1 MSSKLHRLV
10 ANLAGVALAVQAVP
24 VVAQGVTGGNSGPGI
39 GSGAGAAGSRDLTSA
54 GGPTFAD
61 IADLSESAGLVVKAQ
76 IRKMVRVEDE
86 RAPGLAQGMA
96 RFYMTAQTQA
106 LIAGKAPIGESFVY
120 LVDLPLDAKGKVPK
134 LKKQDV
140 LLFARA
146 VPGRPGELQ
155 LVTPTAQQLWSEQAE
170 ARVRGI
176 LQSLLSGNAPV
187 KITGVRELMYVPGN
201 LAGQGETQI
210 FLNTKDGSA
219 ASITVHHEP
228 GAAPAWGVS
237 FSELVAD
244 IGNPPRP
251 ETVEWYRLAC
261 FLPNNPPQGT
271 NVAEGI
277 EERRQAAADYRMVL
291 GELGEC
297 RRTLGQGARTQG

>member
-1 MSSKLHRLV
+1 MSSNLHRV
-10 ANLAGVALAVQAVP
+10 MANLVGVALAVQAVP
-24 VVAQGVTGGNSGPGI
+24 VLAQGVTGGIAQDEASG
-39 GSGAGAAGSRDLTSA
+39 DLTRA

-61 IADLSESAGLVVKAQ
+61 IADLSESAGLVVKAR

-86 RAPGLAQGMA
+86 RAPGLAPGMG
-96 RFYMTAQTQA
+96 RFYMTGQTQA

-120 LVDLPLDAKGKVPK
+120 LVDLPLDARGKAPK

-170 ARVRGI
+170 SRVRGI

-228 GAAPAWGVS
+228 GAPPAWGVS

-244 IGNPPRP
+244 VGNPPRP

-261 FLPNNPPQGT
+261 FLPSAPPPGT

-277 EERRQAAADYRMVL
+277 EERRQAAADYQTVL
-291 GELGEC
+291 ADLGAC
-297 RRTLGQGARTQG
+297 RRALGQGAKAAG

>member
-10 ANLAGVALAVQAVP
+10 ANLGLVAKLAGVALAVQAVP
-24 VVAQGVTGGNSGPGI
+24 VLAQGSAGGVTGGNV
-39 GSGAGAAGSRDLTSA
+39 AGRED
-54 GGPTFAD
+54 GPTFAD

-76 IRKMVRVEDE
+76 IKKMARVEDE
-86 RAPGLAQGMA
+86 RAPGLAPGMA
-96 RFYMTAQTQA
+96 RFYVNAQTLA
-106 LIAGKAPIGESFVY
+106 LIAGKAPIGESFAY
-120 LVDLPLDAKGKVPK
+120 LVDLPLDAKGKAPK

-176 LQSLLSGNAPV
+176 LKTLLSGDAPV

-228 GAAPAWGVS
+228 GSPAAWGVS

-261 FLPNNPPQGT
+261 FLPNNPPPGT
-271 NVAEGI
+271 NVAEGV
-277 EERRQAAADYRMVL
+277 EQRRQAASDYRMVI

-297 RRTLGQGARTQG
+297 RRTLNQGAKTAG

>member
-10 ANLAGVALAVQAVP
+10 ANLGGVALAVQAVP
-24 VVAQGVTGGNSGPGI
+24 ALAQ
-39 GSGAGAAGSRDLTSA
+39 LTASA
-54 GGPTFAD
+54 PAMDASGPTFAD

-76 IRKMVRVEDE
+76 VRKMVRVEDE
-86 RAPGLAQGMA
+86 RAPGRAPGMG
-96 RFYMTAQTQA
+96 RFYVTAQTRA

-120 LVDLPLDAKGKVPK
+120 LVDLPLDSRGKAPN

-155 LVTPTAQQLWSEQAE
+155 LVTPTAQQVWTDQAE

-176 LQSLLSGNAPV
+176 LKTLLSPDAPV
-187 KITGVRELMYVPGN
+187 HITGVRELLYVPGN

-210 FLNTKDGSA
+210 FLNTREGAA

-228 GAAPAWGVS
+228 GSPPAWGVS

-244 IGNPPRP
+244 IGNPPQP
-251 ETVEWYRLAC
+251 ETIEWYRLAC
-261 FLPNNPPQGT
+261 FLPNNPPPRA
-271 NVAEGI
+271 NVSEGI
-277 EERRQAAADYRMVL
+277 EERRQADADYRTVL
-291 GELGEC
+291 GELGPC
-297 RRTLGQGARTQG
+297 RRTLGQG

>member
-1 MSSKLHRLV
+1 MSSHLHRLV

-24 VVAQGVTGGNSGPGI
+24 VLAQGVTGGNSNE
-39 GSGAGAAGSRDLTSA
+39 AGARDLTSA

-76 IRKMVRVEDE
+76 IRKMVRVEDA

-120 LVDLPLDAKGKVPK
+120 LVDLPLDGKGKAPK

-155 LVTPTAQQLWSEQAE
+155 LVTPTAQQIWSEQAE

-176 LQSLLSGNAPV
+176 LRSLLSGNAPV
-187 KITGVRELMYVPGN
+187 KITGVRELLYVPGN

-210 FLNTKDGSA
+210 FLKTKDNSA

-244 IGNPPRP
+244 TGNPPQP

-261 FLPNNPPQGT
+261 FLPRTPPAGANVSGT
-271 NVAEGI
+271 FAEQQ
-277 EERRQAAADYRMVL
+277 QALADYRLVL
-291 GELGEC
+291 SQLGPC
-297 RRTLGQGARTQG
+297 TRTLK

>member
-10 ANLAGVALAVQAVP
+10 ANLAGVALAMQAVP
-24 VVAQGVTGGNSGPGI
+24 VLAQGAVRGVTGGNVTGQE
-39 GSGAGAAGSRDLTSA
+39 D
-54 GGPTFAD
+54 GPTFAD

-76 IRKMVRVEDE
+76 IRKMARVEDE
-86 RAPGLAQGMA
+86 RAPGLAPGMA
-96 RFYMTAQTQA
+96 RFYVNAQTLA
-106 LIAGKAPIGESFVY
+106 LIAGKAPIGESFAY
-120 LVDLPLDAKGKVPK
+120 LVDLPLDAKGKAPK

-176 LQSLLSGNAPV
+176 LKTLLSGDAPV

-228 GAAPAWGVS
+228 GAPPAWGVS

-261 FLPNNPPQGT
+261 FLPNNPPPGT
-271 NVAEGI
+271 NVAEGV
-277 EERRQAAADYRMVL
+277 EQRRQAAADYRMVI

-297 RRTLGQGARTQG
+297 RRTLNQGAKTVG